1 LSNFQF
7 SFNCHRPDS
16 AFDLASAPCL
26 PATSAGPPPT
36 ISKPPSNVWQ
46 PTCLSAEALAKV
58 EGGSDIP
65 VLSSIQTNGRPFP
78 LSPRE
83 RAGVRGNLPNPLITY
98 LRCQIHGVSLHS
110 AFFIRPRPRPNGPPS
125 LSPGH
130 RPGYTVP
137 IVSAPQRGAIL
148 AHLMP
153 MASVVISLADG
164 PPESS
169 GRLPSP
175 LGWAEGLARRWRSG
189 APASAIGWITG
200 WPTATIRN
208 LATFP
213 ALAILPPREASWSAA
228 VLRRFCCQP
237 TGHCDHPL
245 AVSRR
250 RIRSHPDHAPQ

>member
-1 LSNFQF
+1 MGSVAADESVRRNVACMVTAKGMSPEPRSAVVSAAPRRPATLDPQPVNPRPATEARPLLNIAPGDVR
-7 SFNCHRPDS
+7 NCCQHPPDS
-16 AFDLASAPCL
+16 AC
-26 PATSAGPPPT
+26 
-36 ISKPPSNVWQ
+36 PSR
-46 PTCLSAEALAKV
+46 L
-58 EGGSDIP
+58 
-65 VLSSIQTNGRPFP
+65 
-78 LSPRE
+78 
-83 RAGVRGNLPNPLITY
+83 
-98 LRCQIHGVSLHS
+98 
-110 AFFIRPRPRPNGPPS
+110 RPNGPPS

-175 LGWAEGLARRWRSG
+175 LGWAGGLARRWRSG

-250 RIRSHPDHAPQ
+250 PIRSHPDHAPG